1 MSTARDNVARQSH
14 DGAETS
20 HETSR
25 ETSVIPLRPG
35 LTEPHNKPPTREF
48 DVARRQAEALRLSRQ
63 KLSLREIGQRLG
75 VGKDTAR
82 RDIQAA
88 LSDEAKAAE
97 ETARDAEETARDAGE
112 TPQETA
118 RDEAETSQETTG
130 DTGKTPSPPD
140 DGGRDTLVLVLDE
153 PLRQALAVLR
163 ATRGAPDTPKQNV
176 AVVRAAIRVTAD
188 TVREAHQYHQEGTTP

>member
-1 MSTARDNVARQSH
+1 MSTARDNVVRQSH

-25 ETSVIPLRPG
+25 ETPVIPLRPG

-82 RDIQAA
+82 RDIKAA
-88 LSDEAKAAE
+88 LRDEAKAAE
-97 ETARDAEETARDAGE
+97 ETS
-112 TPQETA
+112 QETA

-130 DTGKTPSPPD
+130 DTGKTPAPPD

-188 TVREAHQYHQEGTTP
+188 TVREAQQYHRQEGTTP